1 MKNLLKFYI
10 ATTLLITTSGCIS
23 VRENKNPKIQAENF
37 KISTTKKP
45 NVFIDLNFH
54 SSMFSQNKQSI
65 IDKAKSDQKKMFS
78 KIIEESDCCNV
89 VDDQEKSNLVINGTF
104 YNESSDTGIYFAYLT
119 GFSFFVIPSWINSK
133 MKISVQAS
141 NGKITKDYVF
151 EDSVFI
157 AQWLPLVLAM
167 PFRTSPIKDESG
179 ANKDLY
185 KSLLLKMKE
194 DGLL

>member
-133 MKISVQAS
+133 MKISVQAN

-179 ANKDLY
+179 VNKDLY